1 MRVSEKTRNRPEDR
15 VIPEAM
21 KEGYRKER
29 VARKEFDSAPIEKA
43 LRKSQHFEE
52 FSLLL
57 RERIAR
63 EDGATE

>member
-1 MRVSEKTRNRPEDR
+1 MRVLEKTRNRSKDR
-15 VIPEAM
+15 VILEAM
-21 KEGYRKER
+21 KEGHQKEW

-57 RERIAR
+57 RERFAK

>member
-1 MRVSEKTRNRPEDR
+1 MGVSEKTRNRHEDR

-21 KEGYRKER
+21 KEVHQKER
-29 VARKEFDSAPIEKA
+29 VARREFDSAPIEKA

-52 FSLLL
+52 FSKLL

-63 EDGATE
+63 EAGATE

>member
-1 MRVSEKTRNRPEDR
+1 MRASEKTRNTPEDR

-21 KEGYRKER
+21 KEGYQKER
-29 VARKEFDSAPIEKA
+29 VAKKEFDSATIERA

-52 FSLLL
+52 FSKLL

-63 EDGATE
+63 EAGATE